1 MATHDGS
8 RTVEAVQTTLD
19 IIELL
24 LERDGAG
31 ITEIASELDRSKGT
45 IHGHMATL
53 SQNEFVVKEGD
64 TYRLS
69 LRYLELGEKVRN
81 RLQIYDVVTEELDD
95 LSASCGELAQFAM
108 TEHGRAVYIYKSA
121 GENAIQSASSPG
133 KREYMHCLSLG
144 KAMLAHMPR
153 ERVEEI
159 IDRHGLVGYT
169 ENTITDPETLFEE
182 LEAIRERG
190 YAFDREEKI
199 EGLRCVAAPVTT
211 KDEIVG
217 AISISGPASRFEGEF
232 YEEELP
238 SMVTRSANVIE
249 INSQFS

>member
-1 MATHDGS
+1 MPTHDGS

-31 ITEIASELDRSKGT
+31 ITEIADELDRSKGT
-45 IHGHMATL
+45 IHGHISTL
-53 SQNEFVVKEGD
+53 HKNEYVIKED
-64 TYRLS
+64 ETYRLS
-69 LRYLELGEKVRN
+69 LRHLELGETVRG

-108 TEHGRAVYIYKSA
+108 SEHGQAVYIYKSA
-121 GENAIQSASSPG
+121 GENAVQSASSPG

-144 KAMLAHMPR
+144 KAMMAHMSDS
-153 ERVEEI
+153 RVNEI
-159 IDRHGLVGYT
+159 IDRHGLPKYT
-169 ENTITDPETLFEE
+169 ENTITTKKELLAE
-182 LEAIRERG
+182 LEDIRERG

-199 EGLRCVAAPVTT
+199 QGLRCVAAPVTT
-211 KDEIVG
+211 ENEIIG